1 MSNRDKENNSE
12 QKQNNNKKN
21 VGLKPNLR
29 AGPASYGMTDTM
41 GRMHGDAQFAGS
53 SSVPAHVEMMGVI
66 GMGNNPMVGATVAV
80 AVAVEKAM
88 N

>member
-29 AGPASYGMTDTM
+29 A
-41 GRMHGDAQFAGS
+41 
-53 SSVPAHVEMMGVI
+53 
-66 GMGNNPMVGATVAV
+66 
-80 AVAVEKAM
+80 
-88 N
+88 

>member
-29 AGPASYGMTDTM
+29 AQS
-41 GRMHGDAQFAGS
+41 HKLN
-53 SSVPAHVEMMGVI
+53 I
-66 GMGNNPMVGATVAV
+66 TV
-80 AVAVEKAM
+80 
-88 N
+88 